1 MMVGSSEAV
10 GALVGTLEEIPCRL
24 NWDGCLGVGRCSG
37 ERGRGGDGGGESS
50 MGSGIILENDNQQ
63 KLLGPIRIPIHGIFM
78 GRAEL

>member
-1 MMVGSSEAV
+1 MMLGSTEAV

-24 NWDGCLGVGRCSG
+24 NNWDGCLGVGRCRG
-37 ERGRGGDGGGESS
+37 ERGRGGGGGESS
-50 MGSGIILENDNQQ
+50 MGSGMILEIDNQQ